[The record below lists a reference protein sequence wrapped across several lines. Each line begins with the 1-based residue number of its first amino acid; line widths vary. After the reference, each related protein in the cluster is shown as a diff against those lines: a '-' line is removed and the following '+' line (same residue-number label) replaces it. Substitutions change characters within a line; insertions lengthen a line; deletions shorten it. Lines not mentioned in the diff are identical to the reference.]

1 MTPKRL
7 VVALA
12 VLLSPLLLANS
23 AWGQNYEVP
32 PSSSTSSFVPY
43 ISDAAMEQCVILYNK
58 AKWLGEEIGR
68 TQVNQYDGAA
78 VEAYNN
84 KVNSH
89 TSMLSV
95 FNSNCAGK
103 QSESAY
109 RAAQE
114 LNKRN
119 STRRNPKAQ

>member
-12 VLLSPLLLANS
+12 VILSPLLLANS

-43 ISDAAMEQCVILYNK
+43 ISDAAMEQCVILYNRV
-58 AKWLGEEIGR
+58 KWLGEEIER

-78 VEAYNN
+78 VEAYND

-89 TSMLSV
+89 TSMLSN
-95 FNSNCAGK
+95 FNNNCAGK
-103 QSESAY
+103 QSYSAY
-109 RAAQE
+109 KATQE

-119 STRRNPKAQ
+119 ATKRHP